1 MFSSRFITIFFFLDK
16 PLIVDSCFLFFSLMV
31 NLLLHIVTLGSLE
44 KKGKDVTIIMHY
56 VTHDTYVMT
65 SLWGIKVLVIRH
77 LEHML

>member
-1 MFSSRFITIFFFLDK
+1 
-16 PLIVDSCFLFFSLMV
+16 MV